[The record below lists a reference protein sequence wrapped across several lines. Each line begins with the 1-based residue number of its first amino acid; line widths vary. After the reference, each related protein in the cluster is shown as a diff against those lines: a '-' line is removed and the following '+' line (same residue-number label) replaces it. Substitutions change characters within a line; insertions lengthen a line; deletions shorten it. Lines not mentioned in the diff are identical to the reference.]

1 MANSHRSDSVTGS
14 SSNRHALVDEVRPTL
29 LGIWF
34 ATDSALEGRVTS
46 ESGNP
51 DFGSSRWHFAVN
63 GLAGD
68 EADGSSHAV
77 KVFTELT
84 VVEGHKRREN
94 QIHSTRVR
102 DLGATNCHLGGLPWI
117 AGATSK

>member
-63 GLAGD
+63 GLAGV
-68 EADGSSHAV
+68 EADGLSHAV

-84 VVEGHKRREN
+84 VVEGTTGPSPLQRRVARTLSAEVPV
-94 QIHSTRVR
+94 STR
-102 DLGATNCHLGGLPWI
+102 P
-117 AGATSK
+117 